1 MAKAYDIRNY
11 LIPLI
16 IYVLVIT
23 LILVMKL
30 LIPWTYVISI
40 SAVLMLS
47 VPFILKSDLSDLR
60 WDRRGVLIGI
70 AASIA
75 VLLIYISVLAG
86 YGLYS
91 GKSLMFHQLSYTFVL
106 AQLLLVA
113 LPEEVFFRGFLQQ
126 RLGNTLW
133 GIVAVSILFALGHF
147 VTLCLGGGH
156 GLSVCS
162 QAILTFFPS
171 LVMGYL
177 YMATGTLWASVIFH
191 FLANL
196 VHISAGFS

>member
-1 MAKAYDIRNY
+1 MAKAYNIHNY
-11 LIPLI
+11 FIPLI
-16 IYVLVIT
+16 IYVVVIT

-30 LIPWTYVISI
+30 LVPWTYVISI

-75 VLLIYISVLAG
+75 VLLIYISLLAG

-91 GKSLMFHQLSYTFVL
+91 GKSLMFQRLSYTFIL

-133 GIVAVSILFALGHF
+133 GIVAVSLLFAFGHF

-156 GLSVCS
+156 DLSVCS
-162 QAILTFFPS
+162 QAVLTFFPS

-177 YMATGTLWASVIFH
+177 YMATGKLWASVIFH

>member
-1 MAKAYDIRNY
+1 MAKAYNIRNY
-11 LIPLI
+11 FIPLI
-16 IYVLVIT
+16 IYVVVIT
-23 LILVMKL
+23 LILVMKFL
-30 LIPWTYVISI
+30 VPWTYVISI

-91 GKSLMFHQLSYTFVL
+91 GKSLMFQRLSYTFIL

-133 GIVAVSILFALGHF
+133 GIAAVSLLFAFGHF

-162 QAILTFFPS
+162 QAVLTFFPS

-177 YMATGTLWASVIFH
+177 YMTTGTIWASVIFH